1 MPRSRVICS
10 CGAVLKKDER
20 EHYLYHCTSC
30 VVAEHDLIR
39 RHQRGED
46 HPDIDALFDG
56 PVPSNRYRSTR
67 RGADHPGATDALGDL
82 VSVLLEP
89 SGGDPRRAMLL
100 HG

>member
-10 CGAVLKKDER
+10 CGAVLNKDER

-46 HPDIDALFDG
+46 HPDIDALFEG
-56 PVPSNRYRSTR
+56 PVIIDGLERRSRYK
-67 RGADHPGATDALGDL
+67 
-82 VSVLLEP
+82 
-89 SGGDPRRAMLL
+89 RAA
-100 HG
+100 

>member
-1 MPRSRVICS
+1 MRRSHVICS

-46 HPDIDALFDG
+46 HPDIDAR
-56 PVPSNRYRSTR
+56 PV
-67 RGADHPGATDALGDL
+67 LIQDL
-82 VSVLLEP
+82 EQRP
-89 SGGDPRRAMLL
+89 WRKRAA
-100 HG
+100 

>member
-1 MPRSRVICS
+1 MRRSRVICS

-46 HPDIDALFDG
+46 HPDIDALFEG
-56 PVPSNRYRSTR
+56 PVLIQDLEQRPWRKRAALSACKAGYGAKETR
-67 RGADHPGATDALGDL
+67 T
-82 VSVLLEP
+82 
-89 SGGDPRRAMLL
+89 
-100 HG
+100 